1 MQDTFT
7 FKASFFFSILAVLAF
22 AVGILVGFVI
32 WGSGAFGS
40 APAVAQESTNPGEA
54 TTAGGYTRYN
64 IPTEGSISL
73 GPREAPIVI
82 VEFSDFQCPYC
93 RRFHQETF
101 QSLMDAYP
109 GKIRFVYR
117 NLPLTQIH
125 SEAFPAAVAARCA
138 NDQDAFWK
146 YHNRLFSSE
155 TLGEQTYIQYAA
167 DLGLDTEAFKAC
179 LDSGVH
185 DDLIQSDMDFAMN
198 LGVQSTP
205 TFFINGLAIV
215 GAQPITAFKQLI
227 DKELAGEIPG

>member
-7 FKASFFFSILAVLAF
+7 FKASFFFSVLAALAF
-22 AVGILVGFVI
+22 AVGILAGYAV
-32 WGSGAFGS
+32 WGSGVFVTAQAGS
-40 APAVAQESTNPGEA
+40 QESTNPGGA
-54 TTAGGYTRYN
+54 TTTGEYTRYD
-64 IPTEGSISL
+64 IPTEGHISL
-73 GPREAPIVI
+73 GPKEAPIVI

-125 SEAFPAAVAARCA
+125 PEAFPAAVASRCA

-155 TLGEQTYIQYAA
+155 QLSEQTYIQYAA
-167 DLGLDTEAFKAC
+167 DLDLDTEIFKAC
-179 LDSGVH
+179 LDSGTH
-185 DDLIQSDMDFAMN
+185 DDFIQSDMDFAIN

-227 DKELAGEIPG
+227 DKELAGEFPG

>member
-7 FKASFFFSILAVLAF
+7 FKASFFYPVLAALAF

-32 WGSGAFGS
+32 WGSGAFAASQAG
-40 APAVAQESTNPGEA
+40 AQSSNNPGE
-54 TTAGGYTRYN
+54 TTTTGEYTRYN
-64 IPTEGSISL
+64 IPTEGHITL

-82 VEFSDFQCPYC
+82 VEFADFQCPYC
-93 RRFHQETF
+93 RRFHEETF
-101 QSLMDAYP
+101 QLLMDAYP

-125 SEAFPAAVAARCA
+125 SEALPAAIASRCA

-146 YHNRLFSSE
+146 YHNRLFSNE
-155 TLGEQTYIQYAA
+155 LLGENIYIQYAA
-167 DLGLDTEAFKAC
+167 DLGLDTAAFKSC
-179 LDSGVH
+179 IDSGKH
-185 DDLIQSDMDFAMN
+185 EEFIRSDMDFAIN

-215 GAQPITAFKQLI
+215 GAQPLSAFKQLI